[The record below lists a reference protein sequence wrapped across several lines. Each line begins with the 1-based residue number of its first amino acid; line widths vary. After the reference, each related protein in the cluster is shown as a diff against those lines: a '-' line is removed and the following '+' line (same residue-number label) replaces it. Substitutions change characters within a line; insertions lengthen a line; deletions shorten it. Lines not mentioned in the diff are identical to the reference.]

1 MLAKIAVGLLA
12 VVAAILLFAMTK
24 PDSFELERSL
34 RIAAAPAA
42 IFPYLDDFHRWGEW
56 SPWEKMDPA
65 MKRTFS
71 GASSGVGAVYAWQGN
86 KQVGEGRMEILES
99 AAPSRV
105 VLALDF
111 LAPFEAHNTTEFT
124 LTPAADATIV
134 TWRMSGPNTF
144 LGKVMSVFVSMDK
157 MVGPD
162 FEAGLANLKAA
173 AER

>member
-1 MLAKIAVGLLA
+1 MLAKIGLGLLA

-24 PDSFELERSL
+24 PDSFEVERSA
-34 RIAAAPAA
+34 RIAAAPEA

-56 SPWEKMDPA
+56 SPWEKMDPG
-65 MKRTFS
+65 MTRTFS
-71 GASSGVGAVYAWQGN
+71 GAASGVGAVYAWQGN

-99 AAPSRV
+99 VAPSKV

-124 LTPAADATIV
+124 LTPGADSTTVI
-134 TWRMSGPNTF
+134 WRMSGPNTF
-144 LGKVMSVFVSMDK
+144 LGKVMSIFVSMDK

>member
-1 MLAKIAVGLLA
+1 MLAKIAIGLLA
-12 VVAAILLFAMTK
+12 VVAAILLFALTK
-24 PDSFELERSL
+24 PDRFEVQRSL
-34 RIAAAPAA
+34 RIAAAPDA
-42 IFPYLDDFHRWGEW
+42 IFPLLDDFHRWGEW

-65 MKRTFS
+65 MTRTFS
-71 GASSGVGAVYAWQGN
+71 GAPMGVGAVYAWRGN

-99 AAPSRV
+99 VAPSKV

-124 LTPAADATIV
+124 LTPAADSTTV